1 MSEDF
6 MQPDMG
12 LKNIPDV
19 LRENTLK
26 DDSGFPYAGMW
37 IFSGQQGSGK
47 TLLMMH
53 LVKQIHEQYPD
64 ALIVSNISIYGIP
77 SIPYQ
82 GIGDFEKYKN
92 GSKGII
98 FVIDEIHI
106 LFNALE
112 SAKMPLSTMQVWAQN
127 RKNRR
132 LILGTSQRF
141 NRVAKGVREQTT
153 WNYECR
159 RPILSFIYSYTVY
172 DGANYDDNGHYIIN
186 DESDQ
191 PRRHFYI
198 PKVSVMRMYNTL
210 EVVVRQEPEK
220 EEKKNVGNSK

>member
-19 LRENTLK
+19 IRENMLK

-98 FVIDEIHI
+98 YVIDEIHI

-153 WNYECR
+153 WNYECH
-159 RPILSFIYSYTVY
+159 RPILSLIYSYRVM

-191 PRRHFYI
+191 PKRHFYI

>member
-1 MSEDF
+1 MEDF
-6 MQPDMG
+6 MQPDIG
-12 LKNIPDV
+12 IKNIPDV
-19 LRENTLK
+19 IRENMLK

-53 LVKQIHEQYPD
+53 LVKQIHEQYPE

-77 SIPYQ
+77 SIPYT

-98 FVIDEIHI
+98 YVIDEIHV

-112 SAKMPLSTMQVWAQN
+112 SAKMPLSTMQVWSQN
-127 RKNRR
+127 RKNKR

-153 WNYECR
+153 WNYECH
-159 RPILSFIYSYTVY
+159 RPILSVIYSYRVM
-172 DGANYDDNGHYIIN
+172 DGANYDDNGKYIVE
-186 DESDQ
+186 DEDDR

-210 EVVVRQEPEK
+210 EVVVRGEEPE
-220 EEKKNVGNSK
+220 EPDKKDRKRR

>member
-19 LRENTLK
+19 IRENMLK

-53 LVKQIHEQYPD
+53 LVKEIHEQYPD

-77 SIPYQ
+77 SIPYR
-82 GIGDFEKYKN
+82 GIEDFESYKN
-92 GSKGII
+92 GPKGVI

-153 WNYECR
+153 WNYECH
-159 RPILSFIYSYTVY
+159 RPILSLIYSYRVM

-191 PRRHFYI
+191 PKRHFYI

-220 EEKKNVGNSK
+220 EEKQNAGNRK